1 MSVSFVLPVRR
12 NSRLERNWEIGFTAP
27 HPKKGDKHT
36 EFVELIVHG
45 RGPSMTKHDVSQT
58 RNNPRLSVFNA
69 PDTFGPE

>member
-1 MSVSFVLPVRR
+1 MSVSFVLPFRR

-45 RGPSMTKHDVSQT
+45 RGPIND
-58 RNNPRLSVFNA
+58 
-69 PDTFGPE
+69 